1 MFNTRVAALSI
12 AAFSAL
18 AFGAAPWA
26 AAAPSGD
33 ASAQE
38 VVDSL
43 QRNGFKV
50 ILNRTG
56 AGPLQECD
64 VAAAAVRPGRELTEV
79 NTTGDD
85 RQVVTSYTTVYVD
98 ARC

>member
-1 MFNTRVAALSI
+1 MFNTRVAALTI

-64 VAAAAVRPGRELTEV
+64 VAAVRPGRKLTEV
-79 NTTGDD
+79 NTTGED
-85 RQVVTSYTTVYVD
+85 RQLVTTYSTVYVD

>member
-1 MFNTRVAALSI
+1 MFNTPVAALTI

-56 AGPLQECD
+56 AGPLQECA
-64 VAAAAVRPGRELTEV
+64 VAAVRPGRELTEV
-79 NTTGDD
+79 NTMGDD
-85 RQVVTSYTTVYVD
+85 RQVVTTYTTVYVD